1 MKTVCVLLLTIFA
14 LGCGNYHSPMSAQLT
29 ALSPSSTS
37 ANGPQFMLT
46 VTGSG
51 FNSHSVV
58 YFNTAPEVTA
68 FVSGTSLTATI
79 PATAIT
85 TTGMKPV
92 YVVTTGS
99 GYGSGNQ
106 TSNAMNFTVN

>member
-1 MKTVCVLLLTIFA
+1 MKTVCVLLLTICA
-14 LGCGNYHSPMSAQLT
+14 LGCGNYHAPMSTMSGQLT
-29 ALSPSSTS
+29 ALAPSSTS

-51 FNSHSVV
+51 FPSASVV
-58 YFNTAPEVTA
+58 YFSSVPEATVFASAT
-68 FVSGTSLTATI
+68 TLTATI

-92 YVVTTGS
+92 YVVTTGT
-99 GYGSGNQ
+99 GYGSGTQ
-106 TSNAMNFTVN
+106 TSNT